1 MLVSA
6 LWIIAVDNV
15 GSLVFNA
22 TLAAGEPMRSS
33 SKKAAVGGSV
43 FWKWMCVRK
52 CGKNKYVYWMCVYF

>member
-22 TLAAGEPMRSS
+22 TLAAGEPMRSP
-33 SKKAAVGGSV
+33 SKKAAVGGQFLEMDV
-43 FWKWMCVRK
+43 CEKMWQK
-52 CGKNKYVYWMCVYF
+52 